1 MAVIRNQARAK
12 QFTVVAQSIL
22 RDTNLSLK
30 ERGLLVTLLSLPEGW
45 EFTLQGMASILP
57 ENKDTIGRIV
67 DALEKKGYVRI
78 IQTKSSGRFSSNEMF
93 VFDEPI
99 SGGQTDSEM
108 SPKQSSP
115 DSPSL
120 NSPSPKNT
128 EPEKLVPS
136 DTETDDSETDDAGTD
151 DTETVNK
158 TQFNM
163 RRLKDK
169 KKYNTTSQ
177 QFFITEDF
185 LTIFRGLDLS
195 EGDILSVVCAAD
207 GDKEKCKE
215 AVRIMKSSHSAINNV
230 PGFLIAAVK
239 DKYELRSKK
248 LRGKNLPSNYDFDA
262 LNKFVMEN

>member
-1 MAVIRNQARAK
+1 MAVIRNKARAK
-12 QFTVVAQSIL
+12 QFTIVAQSIL
-22 RDTNLSLK
+22 RDSNLSLK

-45 EFTLQGMASILP
+45 EFTIQGMASILP

-67 DALEKKGYVRI
+67 EALEKKGYVKI
-78 IQTKSSGRFSSNEMF
+78 IQKKSSGRFSSNEMF

-99 SGGQTDSEM
+99 SGDQTDSET

-115 DSPSL
+115 DSPSP

-136 DTETDDSETDDAGTD
+136 DTETDDAETDNAGTD

-158 TQFNM
+158 TQFNK

-195 EGDILSVVCAAD
+195 ESDILSVVCAAD
-207 GDKEKCKE
+207 GDKEKCKD

-248 LRGKNLPSNYDFDA
+248 LSGRNLPSNYDFDA